1 MNWCGPMWLKRSW
14 VILLLFILLFAP
26 GVSHAQEG
34 GPIYIVQAGDTLS
47 SIARRFGTTLDEI
60 IRVNGISDPSRI
72 FPGSELV
79 IPGFPGVE
87 GTLAFQTVKLGETI
101 TSIGR
106 ESGTSAEA
114 LLRLNHIVR
123 QDRVFVGQALIV
135 PTDLDTASD
144 VPGYELY
151 AARPG
156 ETALELAAQARASH
170 WALEGASPGSP
181 QLWLIPGRLYALPSQ
196 AQEAHSPGLPRE
208 IEHLEV
214 NPYPL
219 SQGHTLE
226 IDLNLQDGLH
236 PAGTLGPYSLS
247 FFLDRPGHWINL
259 QGIHAMTDPGLFEF
273 ELDLVDEETGETF
286 FRMMQP
292 VQVVD
297 GDYGF
302 QVLNGVPPETIDPT
316 VTGPEDAL
324 IGALMRESTPDRY
337 WDGPFEYPSRYY
349 TAEFV
354 SFFGT
359 RRSYNNGSL
368 LYYHTGLDFYGQD
381 VPIYAPAGG
390 RVVFAGPLTVRGNA
404 TYIDH
409 GWGVFS
415 GYLHQSEIFVEEGE
429 LVERGQVIG
438 KVGAT
443 GRVTGPHLHWEIWVG
458 GVPVQ
463 PLDWVDPGFPLTL
476 EQPSTP

>member
-1 MNWCGPMWLKRSW
+1 MCLNRNRAALL
-14 VILLLFILLFAP
+14 LLLFILLAAP
-26 GVSHAQEG
+26 GISHAQEG

-87 GTLAFQTVKLGETI
+87 GMLSFQAVGLGETI
-101 TSIGR
+101 SSIGR
-106 ESGTSAEA
+106 ESGTSFEA

-123 QDRVFVGQALIV
+123 QDRVFAGQALIV
-135 PTDLDTASD
+135 PTGLDDTIHEL
-144 VPGYELY
+144 GYELHV
-151 AARPG
+151 ARPG
-156 ETALELAAQARASH
+156 QSALEMAAKARSSH
-170 WALEGASPGSP
+170 WALEDQTQGSP
-181 QLWLIPGRLYALPSQ
+181 QLWLIPGRLYALPSRSQ
-196 AQEAHSPGLPRE
+196 QTIALDLPNE
-208 IEHLEV
+208 IEQLEL

-219 SQGHTLE
+219 SQGRTLE
-226 IDLNLQDGLH
+226 IDLYLQDGLR
-236 PAGTLGPYSLS
+236 PEGSLGPYSLS
-247 FFLDRPGHWINL
+247 FFPDQAGHWIGL
-259 QGIHAMTDPGLFEF
+259 QGIHALADPGLFEF
-273 ELDLVDEETGETF
+273 GLDFIDAETGKTF
-286 FRMMQP
+286 YRMMQP
-292 VQVVD
+292 LHLVA

-302 QVLNGVPPETIDPT
+302 QVLNGVPPETIDPN

-324 IGALMRESTPDRY
+324 IAALMGESTPERR

-390 RVVFAGPLTVRGNA
+390 KVVFAGPLTVRGNA

-415 GYLHQSEIFVEEGE
+415 GYLHQSEIFVAEGD
-429 LVERGQVIG
+429 LVERGQMIG

-463 PLDWVDPGFPLTL
+463 PLDWVEPGFPLAL
-476 EQPSTP
+476 QQASPPALP